1 MKRAENYGESIV
13 DTLLEHC
20 GHCGTPTKVTLK
32 PQAIDLSRISPK
44 EKQMGTKVEKEHVT
58 GAKDA
63 IAVAAAHWAEDPKYY
78 AHGKKKGV
86 FPELGKAKAMFMAG
100 GSMGAM
106 AGGAGAQM

>member
-1 MKRAENYGESIV
+1 MNAKSIV
-13 DTLLEHC
+13 DDLLEHC

-32 PQAIDLSRISPK
+32 PQDIDLNRISPQ
-44 EKQMGTKVEKEHVT
+44 EKKMGTKVEKEHVT

-78 AHGKKKGV
+78 THGKKKGV

-100 GSMGAM
+100 GSLGAM
-106 AGGAGAQM
+106 TGGSAGAQM